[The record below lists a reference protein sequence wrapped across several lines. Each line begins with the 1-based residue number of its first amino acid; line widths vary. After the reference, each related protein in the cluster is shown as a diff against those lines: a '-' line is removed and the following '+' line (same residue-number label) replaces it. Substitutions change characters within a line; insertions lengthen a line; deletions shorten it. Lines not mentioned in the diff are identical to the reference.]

1 MSLKG
6 GCLNIYAAEPAP
18 QLNYAAGLAPSKRT
32 SVPHVAEAHLTKI
45 LQEENG
51 YNRYP
56 ETNTR
61 ASQRGVRMVKPPART
76 QQDATVICHAGR
88 RDALD

>member
-1 MSLKG
+1 MLSRPAESVSFG
-6 GCLNIYAAEPAP
+6 GCLKIYVGEPAP
-18 QLNYAAGLAPSKRT
+18 QLTYAAGLAPSKLT
-32 SVPHVAEAHLTKI
+32 SVPHVAEAYLTKV

-61 ASQRGVRMVKPPART
+61 ASQRGVRMVKTAART
-76 QQDATVICHAGR
+76 QQGATVI
-88 RDALD
+88 